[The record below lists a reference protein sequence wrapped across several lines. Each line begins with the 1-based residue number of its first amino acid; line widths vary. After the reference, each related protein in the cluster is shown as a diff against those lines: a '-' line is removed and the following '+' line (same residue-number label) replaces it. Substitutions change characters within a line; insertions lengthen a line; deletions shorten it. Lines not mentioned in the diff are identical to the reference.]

1 MIEKFLDP
9 YELKA
14 RIVPGLILALAPLVD
29 LASAAPVL
37 SSLPIFAAS
46 GVCSLALVYFLGS
59 FARARGEAIE
69 RELWNSWGGP
79 PSTRLLRLRDSHFG
93 DGLKT
98 SIREALAKAL
108 SARLMTADEEAKNPE
123 GADRF
128 IVDAF
133 RQVRQYIRQ
142 HDPDG
147 LWQKQNIEYGF
158 YRNLLGCR
166 VTWSVLSIL
175 AALFAAIHGERTGAG
190 LVNPA
195 FGVASVSFFCAVYVG
210 WFVLPDATKRVAD
223 EYAEKAWM
231 AFLSITKDKTYQ
243 PQEAGRLSLSAKSE
257 E

>member
-14 RIVPGLILALAPLVD
+14 RIVPGLILALAPLIALV
-29 LASAAPVL
+29 SAAPVL
-37 SSLPIFAAS
+37 GSLPIFAAS

-69 RELWNSWGGP
+69 HELWNSWGGP
-79 PSTRLLRLRDSHFG
+79 PSTRLLRHRDSHFG
-93 DGLKT
+93 HALKA
-98 SIREALAKAL
+98 SIRHALTDTL
-108 SARLMTADEEAKNPE
+108 SVSLLTADEEAANQE
-123 GADRF
+123 HADRV

-166 VTWSVLSIL
+166 ITWSVLSVG
-175 AALFAAIHGERTGAG
+175 AALFAAIHGARTGAG
-190 LVNPA
+190 ILTPA
-195 FGVASVSFFCAVYVG
+195 GGVALISLFCAVYIG
-210 WFVLPDATKRVAD
+210 WFVLPDATRRVAD

-231 AFLSITKDKTYQ
+231 AFLSVSNEKAYH
-243 PQEAGRLSLSAKSE
+243 PQEAGRLSLAATTE